1 MVKPSCCGSR
11 KKWLLGIGMD
21 KMVTTGRLLLHLQR
35 APELSSQ
42 WGPPQLAQS
51 CKKITEEARSIV
63 ELKKFCSACNQEK
76 DITEIEIYPQG
87 GSVRLSCGHRII
99 SVEFTES
106 LGISEQI
113 MAKHFDSSHKL
124 ESRYKTKTSGETRR
138 PARDNIVIDRDSSK
152 IIHQVWE
159 QNQNGEWELVH
170 DEEKPI

>member
-1 MVKPSCCGSR
+1 M
-11 KKWLLGIGMD
+11 GIGMD